1 MIRATDS
8 TTNFKLPGTFL
19 RTEGSGEA
27 NEWSAD
33 TQKFYVIGKG
43 GQVLAFGFDPAT
55 MQINSLPNAA
65 AGQGLLIPIRP
76 GPTFAFTD
84 PDFIYG
90 TTSPNPLTIVSY
102 RFSKNAVSPVIDT
115 RTCGVQPPLGTG
127 RSVVSDDD
135 VSLSKDDS
143 RVSISEG
150 GPESGQH
157 MFVVVYDKVMGCRW
171 YNTQTKQIGGAWG
184 TAGYAT
190 TGDSYLIRHAYLS
203 RSGQYVRILT
213 NGSAWYIW
221 DLATLTVTSC
231 VFGSGL
237 DCEGYGVA
245 GYNALLNGPAV
256 LDDMQMVK
264 RPLNN
269 LTAITPLYYPIPS
282 PSNWGQPQHFTWS
295 NVDINDSTPACGSTY
310 SYDGDT
316 TIDQP
321 YADEIFCVETD
332 GLASTIWRF
341 AHNRAAYLPPYF
353 QTQPLG
359 DVSVDGKF
367 FLFTSDW
374 DNQMGLGADG
384 TPLSDVFIV
393 KLE

>member
-1 MIRATDS
+1 
-8 TTNFKLPGTFL
+8 
-19 RTEGSGEA
+19 
-27 NEWSAD
+27 
-33 TQKFYVIGKG
+33 
-43 GQVLAFGFDPAT
+43 
-55 MQINSLPNAA
+55 
-65 AGQGLLIPIRP
+65 
-76 GPTFAFTD
+76 
-84 PDFIYG
+84 
-90 TTSPNPLTIVSY
+90 
-102 RFSKNAVSPVIDT
+102 
-115 RTCGVQPPLGTG
+115 
-127 RSVVSDDD
+127 
-135 VSLSKDDS
+135 
-143 RVSISEG
+143 
-150 GPESGQH
+150 
-157 MFVVVYDKVMGCRW
+157 
-171 YNTQTKQIGGAWG
+171 
-184 TAGYAT
+184 
-190 TGDSYLIRHAYLS
+190 
-203 RSGQYVRILT
+203 
-213 NGSAWYIW
+213 
-221 DLATLTVTSC
+221 
-231 VFGSGL
+231 
-237 DCEGYGVA
+237 
-245 GYNALLNGPAV
+245 
-256 LDDMQMVK
+256 MVK